1 MTQRTILTPTN
12 LFYRLKE
19 MMNIISDRLPE
30 HRFSN
35 REVWSQE
42 TENTFNNFQQSFRK
56 DLEKANSDNEP
67 RDDLDRAQ
75 DIFEFHEDK
84 EWTEDDELCD
94 FCCNRA
100 RLDGFFYFQ
109 VKEII
114 KYPKLKW
121 KNRALNKII
130 EMRRNWFR
138 FYPIDFPF

>member
-1 MTQRTILTPTN
+1 MNQRTILTPTN

-19 MMNIISDRLPE
+19 MMNTIFDRVPD
-30 HRFSN
+30 HQFSN

-42 TENTFNNFQQSFRK
+42 TENTFHNFQQSFRK
-56 DLEKANSDNEP
+56 DLEKANNDNEP

-84 EWTEDDELCD
+84 EWTEEDELCD

-100 RLDGFFYFQ
+100 RLDGFYYFQ

-114 KYPKLKW
+114 DHPRLKW
-121 KNRALNKII
+121 KFRALNGMIK
-130 EMRRNWFR
+130 MKNDWFR
-138 FYPIDFPF
+138 FYPINFPF